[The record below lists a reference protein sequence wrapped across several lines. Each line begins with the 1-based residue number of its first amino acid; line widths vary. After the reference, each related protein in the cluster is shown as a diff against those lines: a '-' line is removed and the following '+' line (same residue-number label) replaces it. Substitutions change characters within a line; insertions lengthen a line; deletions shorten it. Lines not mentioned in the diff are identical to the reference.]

1 MGVFKLIFKFKKRS
15 HQDLL
20 VSKIPSI
27 YIGCVFE
34 LIFKVHS
41 LQHKKNQSLNNRAI
55 IFFKPV
61 LFIISNRLLH
71 ANITKTIFEFR
82 KTTTAIYE
90 CLGATCPCWMRS
102 WVNI

>member
-55 IFFKPV
+55 V
-61 LFIISNRLLH
+61 LF
-71 ANITKTIFEFR
+71 KTFVPHKKEAF
-82 KTTTAIYE
+82 
-90 CLGATCPCWMRS
+90 TCQYYQ
-102 WVNI
+102 NDF